1 MRHHRSILLTLLA
14 TLLAALVVA
23 GCGGDDEE
31 GGGSAQQP
39 AEGGGEEQS
48 RVIQPIQGAEQTS
61 ITVGSK
67 NFEEQYIL
75 GEIYAQSLEAAGFDV
90 TKELD
95 IGSEVVA
102 YEALTGGQIDAYPEY
117 TGTALTSFFDV
128 ELDTVPRDAQQAY
141 QQAREAYAEDG
152 ITALPPTPF
161 ENSYRIGMLNETAQR
176 LGNPTKI
183 SDLQGEAGELS
194 ISGFP
199 ECRQR
204 TDCLLGV
211 QQEYGL
217 DFADFVASESPY
229 EVLDTKEAELA
240 FVFTTDGN
248 LATGQYA
255 VLDDDRNLFPP
266 YNVTLSVRD
275 EIAQAMGPE
284 GAQVIERVQE
294 QLTEDVMQELNS
306 RVAVDKQEPE
316 RVAADYLQQFGFV
329 EG

>member
-1 MRHHRSILLTLLA
+1 MLTLLA

-39 AEGGGEEQS
+39 TEGGGEEQS
-48 RVIQPIQGAEQTS
+48 RLIEPIPGAEQTS

-67 NFEEQYIL
+67 NFDEQYIL
-75 GEIYAQSLEAAGFDV
+75 GEIYAQSLEAGGFEV
-90 TKELD
+90 EKELD

-128 ELDTVPRDAQQAY
+128 ELDEVPRDQQEAY
-141 QQAREAYAEDG
+141 QQAQAAYAEDDV
-152 ITALPPTPF
+152 TALPPTPF

-176 LGNPTKI
+176 LGNPTTI
-183 SDLQGEAGELS
+183 SDLEGRAGELS

-211 QQEYGL
+211 EQVYGL
-217 DFADFVASESPY
+217 EFGEFVSSESPY
-229 EVLDTKEAELA
+229 EVLDTKEADLA
-240 FVFTTDGN
+240 FIFTTDGF
-248 LATGQYA
+248 LATGQYT
-255 VLDDDRNLFPP
+255 VLDDDKNLFPP
-266 YNVTLSVRD
+266 YNVTLTMRD
-275 EIAQAMGPE
+275 EIAQAIGPE
-284 GAQVIERVQE
+284 GVEIVEQVQAP
-294 QLTEDVMQELNS
+294 LTEEVMQELNS

-316 RVAADYLQQFGFV
+316 QVAADYLTQFGFV
-329 EG
+329 QG

>member
-1 MRHHRSILLTLLA
+1 MLTLLA

-39 AEGGGEEQS
+39 TEGGGEEQP
-48 RVIQPIQGAEQTS
+48 RLIEPIPGAEQTS

-67 NFEEQYIL
+67 NFDEQYIL
-75 GEIYAQSLEAAGFDV
+75 GEIYAQSLEAAGFEV
-90 TKELD
+90 EKELD

-128 ELDTVPRDAQQAY
+128 ELEAVPRDQQEAY
-141 QQAREAYAEDG
+141 QQAQAAYAEDG

-161 ENSYRIGMLNETAQR
+161 ENTYRIGMLNETAQK

-183 SDLQGEAGELS
+183 SDLEGRAGELS

-211 QQEYGL
+211 EQVYGL
-217 DFADFVASESPY
+217 EFADFIASESPY
-229 EVLDTKEAELA
+229 EVLDTKESDLA

-248 LATGQYA
+248 LATGQYT
-255 VLDDDRNLFPP
+255 VLDDDKNLFPP

-275 EIAQAMGPE
+275 EIAEAMGPE
-284 GAQVIERVQE
+284 GVEIVEQVQAP
-294 QLTEDVMQELNS
+294 LTEEVMQELNS

-316 RVAADYLQQFGFV
+316 QVAADYLTQFGFV
-329 EG
+329 QG

>member
-1 MRHHRSILLTLLA
+1 MRHHRSILFTLLA

-23 GCGGDDEE
+23 GCGGDDE
-31 GGGSAQQP
+31 GGGGAQQP

-48 RVIQPIQGAEQTS
+48 RLIQPIPGAEQTS

-67 NFEEQYIL
+67 NFDEQYIL
-75 GEIYAQSLEAAGFDV
+75 GEIYAQTLEAAGFDV
-90 TKELD
+90 SKELD

-128 ELDTVPRDAQQAY
+128 ELDDVPRDEQAAY
-141 QQAREAYAEDG
+141 VQAFEAYAEDG

-161 ENSYRIGMLNETAQR
+161 ENSYRIAMLNETAQR

-183 SDLQGEAGELS
+183 SDLQGQAGELS
-194 ISGFP
+194 ISGYP

-211 QQEYGL
+211 QETYGL

-229 EVLDTKEAELA
+229 EVLDTKEADLA

-248 LATGQYA
+248 LATGQYT
-255 VLDDDRNLFPP
+255 VLEDDRNLFPP
-266 YNVTLSVRD
+266 YNVTLSTRD
-275 EIAQAMGPE
+275 ETAEAMGEP
-284 GAQVIERVQE
+284 GRQIIERVQVP
-294 QLTEDVMQELNS
+294 LTEDVMRELNS
-306 RVAVDKQEPE
+306 RVAVDKQQPE
-316 RVAADYLQQFGFV
+316 QVAADYLQQFGFV
-329 EG
+329 QG